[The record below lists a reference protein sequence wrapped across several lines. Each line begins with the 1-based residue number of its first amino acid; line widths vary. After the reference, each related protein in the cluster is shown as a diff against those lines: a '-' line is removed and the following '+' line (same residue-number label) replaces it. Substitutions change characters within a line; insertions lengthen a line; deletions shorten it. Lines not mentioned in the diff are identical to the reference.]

1 VREQLSVVKLVLL
14 KKPAEGVSRDELIEY
29 LRTVHG
35 PRNSALP
42 GNDYSLSVQVDPEEH
57 DEVPDDME
65 YYDEMET
72 VPVKPEDTV
81 YDSLEIHEFDTMADL
96 MAAHSTD
103 DAEEAA
109 DDLEDVIDF
118 EDEIAFVVEDEP
130 LNG

>member
-1 VREQLSVVKLVLL
+1 MVKLVLL
-14 KKPAEGVSRDELIEY
+14 KKPAEGVSREELIEY

-42 GNDYSLSVQVDPEEH
+42 GNDYSLSVQVDP
-57 DEVPDDME
+57 DEKDSVPDDLE
-65 YYDEMET
+65 YYDEMDT
-72 VPVKPEDTV
+72 VPVNPEDTA
-81 YDSLEIHEFDTMADL
+81 YDSLEIHEFDSMEDL

-109 DDLEDVIDF
+109 DDLEEIIDF

-130 LNG
+130 LDG

>member
-1 VREQLSVVKLVLL
+1 
-14 KKPAEGVSRDELIEY
+14 
-29 LRTVHG
+29 
-35 PRNSALP
+35 
-42 GNDYSLSVQVDPEEH
+42 
-57 DEVPDDME
+57 
-65 YYDEMET
+65 
-72 VPVKPEDTV
+72 
-81 YDSLEIHEFDTMADL
+81 